1 MGRHDVFPGELQEV
15 SPAGGD
21 RRVNAPFATTILA
34 PSVRTAARPH
44 GTERDAGAQ
53 LAQPADRVQ
62 APGKRREA
70 TMPTPWMTALFGI
83 ALLAVSPLSAQS
95 FSASEIAFFRTLNEQ
110 PNDLARYLYVLKMM
124 PQFAPHERQL
134 AMQMFASVE
143 NELGFYNEAMRDFPL
158 KSRVPADTTLPT
170 ADGWKAASAVD
181 VVARLAAD
189 RRIVMVNEAHHD
201 AHTRELTLA
210 LLPRLRALGFDYFAV
225 EALGK
230 DRDLARRGY
239 PLKADGSD
247 YLHEPL
253 YGEIV
258 RQALRLGFTVVAY
271 DTEGARGQARETGQA
286 NNLYRRVFAH
296 DPAARLFVHAGYAH
310 IDKARGRL
318 GAIDPMAM
326 RLQKLTGLVPLS
338 IDQTQFR
345 EQIPAAPD
353 EAYQQLV
360 TRFEPT
366 GPTVLLDRTDGHAW
380 SAHPELYDL
389 NVILPGS
396 GMSAVESG
404 YTQRWTMIHNTTR
417 TLPMLSH
424 EVNAQRP
431 PWLTLGGGRN
441 PLTIST
447 TLCKAVV
454 PCVVDAHYPDEPD
467 DAVAA
472 DRYAFLQ
479 GDTVTKLYL
488 YPGRYRLRAW
498 GINGNTLSDKF
509 VEVRAP

>member
-1 MGRHDVFPGELQEV
+1 
-15 SPAGGD
+15 
-21 RRVNAPFATTILA
+21 
-34 PSVRTAARPH
+34 
-44 GTERDAGAQ
+44 
-53 LAQPADRVQ
+53 
-62 APGKRREA
+62 
-70 TMPTPWMTALFGI
+70 MPTRWNTAI
-83 ALLAVSPLSAQS
+83 CCMALLAVAPLLAQS

-124 PQFAPHERQL
+124 PEFAPRERQL

-143 NELGFYNEAMRDFPL
+143 NELGFYNEAVRDFPL
-158 KSRVPADTTLPT
+158 KSHVPADTTLPT
-170 ADGWKAASAVD
+170 VDGWKAASAVD
-181 VVARLAAD
+181 VVVRLAAD

-210 LLPRLRALGFDYFAV
+210 LLPRLRALGFNYFAV

-230 DRDLARRGY
+230 DGDLMKRGY
-239 PLKADGSD
+239 PLKTDGSD

-271 DTEGARGQARETGQA
+271 DTEGAKGQARETGQA
-286 NNLYRRVFAH
+286 KNLYEKVFAH

-318 GAIDPMAM
+318 GAIDSMAM

-338 IDQTQFR
+338 VDQTQFR

-366 GPTVLLDRTDGHAW
+366 GPTALLDRADGHAW
-380 SAHPELYDL
+380 SAHPDLYDL
-389 NVILPGS
+389 NVILPAS
-396 GMSAVESG
+396 GMGAVESG
-404 YTQRWTMIHNTTR
+404 YTQPWTMVHNTTR
-417 TLPMLSH
+417 ALPMLSH

-431 PWLTLGGGRN
+431 LWLTLGGERR
-441 PLTIST
+441 PLSIGTA
-447 TLCKAVV
+447 LCKAVV
-454 PCVVDAHYPDEPD
+454 PCVVDVHYPDEPD

-488 YPGRYRLRAW
+488 RPGRYRLRAW
-498 GINGNTLSDKF
+498 GINGDTLSDKF
-509 VEVRAP
+509 VEVRPR